1 MNIKMKHK
9 ILKRT
14 GAALCALGL
23 TLTALSSAYAKG
35 EPSFWA
41 ANEVNSAIEKGYVP
55 EDLQD
60 LYTTD
65 ITRLQFARLAVSF
78 LADIK
83 GTTVEKM
90 TANTADAPFS
100 DTNDKSVA
108 EAYALGILNG
118 RGNGIFSPYDT
129 ITREEAAKVLV
140 LTYKAYIGREIP
152 PPNLMLTYNDTE
164 EISGWA
170 ADYVRIVTDFGI
182 MKGDQNNCFL
192 PFSEYTIEQS
202 IITFE
207 RIYKMIDDDESQ
219 QPSFDN
225 TNPKIENMLYVKD
238 GRLVGGSDENEVI
251 LNGVNLGSWLMME
264 MWMCPIEAKD
274 EQFSYSDAIGVLE
287 SRFGRKKAE
296 ELITLYEDSFI
307 TDDDFSKIEA
317 LGFNCVR
324 IPFWYRNFMNS
335 SGNWFTVRHDDND
348 GFKRLD
354 KIIEQCAAHG
364 LYVILDMHG
373 CPGGQSMNQS
383 TGVAGKNEL
392 YNNEKN
398 LSIMENLWVAIAERY
413 KDNPVVAAYDIMNE
427 PMNNGGYTGTRAW
440 QAGSGDA
447 IRLTNNVY
455 DRMIKAIRKTGDN
468 HVITVEGIWSIY
480 NLPDPETMGWD
491 NMMYQLHLYDVTKA
505 NIDGRLKEMTELARE
520 KYKTAILVGEYNNKE
535 GQRYASGQYDE
546 IGLNRV
552 KWTYKAVNAWYD
564 GWGLYNKNIN
574 RVDIKTADESDIRA
588 AFGEEM
594 LTDNGFMLDSR
605 EYNKIMK

>member
-307 TDDDFSKIEA
+307 TDDDFAKIEA

-605 EYNKIMK
+605 EYNKIMR

>member
-238 GRLVGGSDENEVI
+238 GRLVSGSDENEVI

-307 TDDDFSKIEA
+307 TDDDFAKIEA

-455 DRMIKAIRKTGDN
+455 DRMIKAIRKTGDT

-491 NMMYQLHLYDVTKA
+491 NMMYQLHLYDVTKS

>member
-1 MNIKMKHK
+1 MNIKMKYK

-35 EPSFWA
+35 KPSFWA
-41 ANEVNSAIEKGYVP
+41 ENEVNSAIEKGYVP

-225 TNPKIENMLYVKD
+225 TNSKIENMLYVKD
-238 GRLVGGSDENEVI
+238 GRLVSGSDENEVI

-307 TDDDFSKIEA
+307 TDDDFAKIEA

-455 DRMIKAIRKTGDN
+455 DRMIKAIRKTGDT

-491 NMMYQLHLYDVTKA
+491 NMMYQLHLYDVTKS
-505 NIDGRLKEMTELARE
+505 NIDGRLKEMTELASE

>member
-1 MNIKMKHK
+1 MKHN
-9 ILKRT
+9 ILKRI
-14 GAALCALGL
+14 GAALCAAGVISA
-23 TLTALSSAYAKG
+23 ALPSVYAKD

-41 ANEVNSAIEKGYVP
+41 ADEVNAAIEKGYVP
-55 EDLQD
+55 QDLQAW
-60 LYTTD
+60 YATD
-65 ITRLQFARLAVSF
+65 ITRLQFAQLAVSF
-78 LADIK
+78 LAGIK

-90 TANTADAPFS
+90 AEHIGDAPFS
-100 DTNDKSVA
+100 DTDDKSVG

-118 RGNGIFSPYDT
+118 RGNGIFSPQDT

-140 LTYKAYIGREIP
+140 LTYEAYIGRNVP

-164 EISGWA
+164 GISDWA

-192 PFSEYTIEQS
+192 PLSEYTIEQS
-202 IITFE
+202 IMTFE
-207 RIYKMIDDDESQ
+207 RIYKIIDEVESQ

-225 TNPKIENMLYVKD
+225 INPKIGDMLYVKD
-238 GRLVGGSDENEVI
+238 GRLVRGDGAEEVV

-264 MWMCPIEAKD
+264 MWMCPIETKD
-274 EQFSYSDAIGVLE
+274 EHFSYSDAISVLE
-287 SRFGRKKAE
+287 NRFGRKKAA
-296 ELITLYEDSFI
+296 ELIALYEDSFI
-307 TDDDFSKIEA
+307 TDDDFAKIEA

-335 SGNWFTVRHDDND
+335 EGNWFTVRHDDND

-364 LYVILDMHG
+364 LYAILDMHG

-392 YNNEKN
+392 YDNEKN
-398 LSIMENLWVAIAERY
+398 LSVMENLWVAISERY
-413 KDNPVVAAYDIMNE
+413 KDSPVVAAYDIMNE
-427 PMNNGGYTGTRAW
+427 PMNNGGYGGVRAW
-440 QAGSGDA
+440 QAGSGEA
-447 IRLTNNVY
+447 IRLTNGVY
-455 DRMIKAIRKTGDN
+455 DRMIKAIRKTGDR
-468 HVITVEGIWSIY
+468 HIITVEGIWSIY
-480 NLPDPETMGWD
+480 NLPDPESVGWD

-505 NIDGRLKEMTELARE
+505 DIDGRLKELVELAQE
-520 KYKTAILVGEYNNKE
+520 KYKTAILVGEYNNKY
-535 GQRYASGQYDE
+535 GQRYAAGRYDE

-564 GWGLYNKNIN
+564 GWGLYNKNIK
-574 RVDIKTADESDIRA
+574 RVDIKTANESDIRA

-605 EYNKIMK
+605 GYNKIMK

>member
-307 TDDDFSKIEA
+307 TDDDFAKIEA

-491 NMMYQLHLYDVTKA
+491 NMMYQLHLYDVTKS

>member
-238 GRLVGGSDENEVI
+238 GRLVGGSDENEVT

-335 SGNWFTVRHDDND
+335 IGNWFTVRHHDND

-427 PMNNGGYTGTRAW
+427 PMNNGGYSGTRAW

>member
-23 TLTALSSAYAKG
+23 TLTALSSSYAKG

-41 ANEVNSAIEKGYVP
+41 ENEVNSAIEKGYVP

-238 GRLVGGSDENEVI
+238 GRLVSGSDENEVI

-307 TDDDFSKIEA
+307 TDDDFAKIEA

-392 YNNEKN
+392 YNNENN
-398 LSIMENLWVAIAERY
+398 LTIMENLWVAIAERY

-455 DRMIKAIRKTGDN
+455 DRMIKAIRKTGDT

-491 NMMYQLHLYDVTKA
+491 NMMYQLHLYDVTKS

-546 IGLNRV
+546 IGLSRI

-574 RVDIKTADESDIRA
+574 RVDIKTADEKDIRA

>member
-78 LADIK
+78 LVDIK

-207 RIYKMIDDDESQ
+207 RIYKLIDDDESQ

-307 TDDDFSKIEA
+307 TDDDFAKIEA

-455 DRMIKAIRKTGDN
+455 DRMIKSIRKTGDN

-491 NMMYQLHLYDVTKA
+491 NMMYQLHLYDVTKS

>member
-225 TNPKIENMLYVKD
+225 TNPKIENMLYAKD
-238 GRLVGGSDENEVI
+238 GRLVGGNDENEVI

-307 TDDDFSKIEA
+307 TDDDFAKIEA

-373 CPGGQSMNQS
+373 CPGVQSMNQS

-455 DRMIKAIRKTGDN
+455 DRMIKAIRKTGDS
-468 HVITVEGIWSIY
+468 HVITVEGIW

-594 LTDNGFMLDSR
+594 ITDNGFMLDSR

>member
-23 TLTALSSAYAKG
+23 TLMALSSAYAKG

-41 ANEVNSAIEKGYVP
+41 TNEVNSAIEKGYVP

-225 TNPKIENMLYVKD
+225 TNPKIENMLYAKD

-307 TDDDFSKIEA
+307 TDDDFAKIEA

-455 DRMIKAIRKTGDN
+455 DRMIKAIRKTGDT

-491 NMMYQLHLYDVTKA
+491 NMMYQLHLYDVTKS

>member
-23 TLTALSSAYAKG
+23 TLMALSSAYAKG

-225 TNPKIENMLYVKD
+225 TNPKIENMLYAKD
-238 GRLVGGSDENEVI
+238 GRLVGGNDENEVI

-307 TDDDFSKIEA
+307 TDDDFAKIEA

-455 DRMIKAIRKTGDN
+455 DRMIKAIRKTGDS

>member
-23 TLTALSSAYAKG
+23 TLTALSSAYANG

-41 ANEVNSAIEKGYVP
+41 ENEVNSAIEKGYVP

-90 TANTADAPFS
+90 TASTADAPFS

-238 GRLVGGSDENEVI
+238 GRLVSGSDENEVI

-307 TDDDFSKIEA
+307 TDDDFAKIEA

-455 DRMIKAIRKTGDN
+455 DRMIKAIRKTGDT

-491 NMMYQLHLYDVTKA
+491 NMMYQLHLYDVTKS
-505 NIDGRLKEMTELARE
+505 NIDDRLKEMTELARE

>member
-9 ILKRT
+9 ILKRI

-23 TLTALSSAYAKG
+23 TLTALSSAYAQG

-41 ANEVNSAIEKGYVP
+41 ENEVNSAIEKGYVP

-129 ITREEAAKVLV
+129 ITREEAAKILV

-238 GRLVGGSDENEVI
+238 GRLVSGSDDNEVI

-307 TDDDFSKIEA
+307 TDDDFAKIEA

-455 DRMIKAIRKTGDN
+455 DRIIKAIRKTGDT

-491 NMMYQLHLYDVTKA
+491 NMMYQLHLYDVTKS

>member
-1 MNIKMKHK
+1 MKHK

-90 TANTADAPFS
+90 TASTADAPFS

-307 TDDDFSKIEA
+307 TDDDFAKIEA

-354 KIIEQCAAHG
+354 KIIEHCAAHG

-455 DRMIKAIRKTGDN
+455 DRMIKAIRKTGDT

>member
-207 RIYKMIDDDESQ
+207 RIYKMIDEDESQ

-225 TNPKIENMLYVKD
+225 TNPQIENMLYVKD
-238 GRLVGGSDENEVI
+238 GRLVSGSDENEVI

-307 TDDDFSKIEA
+307 TDDDFAKIEA

-335 SGNWFTVRHDDND
+335 SGNWFTVRHDDNE

-383 TGVAGKNEL
+383 TGVAGKNKL

-455 DRMIKAIRKTGDN
+455 DRMIKAIRKTGDS

>member
-1 MNIKMKHK
+1 MKHK

-14 GAALCALGL
+14 GAALCSLGL

-100 DTNDKSVA
+100 DTHDKSVA

-605 EYNKIMK
+605 EYNKIMR

>member
-83 GTTVEKM
+83 GTTVEKI

-207 RIYKMIDDDESQ
+207 RIYKLIDDDESQ

-307 TDDDFSKIEA
+307 TDDDFAKIEA
-317 LGFNCVR
+317 LGFNCIR

-455 DRMIKAIRKTGDN
+455 DRMIKAIRKTGDT

-491 NMMYQLHLYDVTKA
+491 NMMYQLHLYDVTKS

-535 GQRYASGQYDE
+535 GQRYASGQYNE

>member
-225 TNPKIENMLYVKD
+225 TNPKIENMLYAKD

-307 TDDDFSKIEA
+307 TDDDFAKIEA

-455 DRMIKAIRKTGDN
+455 DRMIKAIRKTGDS

>member
-225 TNPKIENMLYVKD
+225 TNPKIENMLYAKD

-287 SRFGRKKAE
+287 SRFDRKKAE

-307 TDDDFSKIEA
+307 TDDDFAKIEA

-455 DRMIKAIRKTGDN
+455 DRMIKAIRKTGDS

>member
-152 PPNLMLTYNDTE
+152 PPDLMLTYNDTE

-207 RIYKMIDDDESQ
+207 RIYKMIDEDESQ

-225 TNPKIENMLYVKD
+225 TNPQIENMLYVKD
-238 GRLVGGSDENEVI
+238 GRLVSGSDENEVI

-307 TDDDFSKIEA
+307 TDDDFAKIEA

-335 SGNWFTVRHDDND
+335 SGNWFTVRHDDNE

-455 DRMIKAIRKTGDN
+455 DRMIKAIRKTGDS

>member
-23 TLTALSSAYAKG
+23 TLTALSSAYANG

-41 ANEVNSAIEKGYVP
+41 ENEVNSAIEKGYVP

-225 TNPKIENMLYVKD
+225 TNPKIENMLYAKD
-238 GRLVGGSDENEVI
+238 GRLVSGSDENEVI

-455 DRMIKAIRKTGDN
+455 DRMIKAIRKTGDT

>member
-23 TLTALSSAYAKG
+23 TLMALSSAYAKG

-100 DTNDKSVA
+100 DTNDKSVD

-251 LNGVNLGSWLMME
+251 LNGINLGSWLMME

-455 DRMIKAIRKTGDN
+455 DRMIKAIRKTGDT

>member
-1 MNIKMKHK
+1 MKHK

-238 GRLVGGSDENEVI
+238 GRLVSGSDENEVI

-307 TDDDFSKIEA
+307 TDDDFAKIEA

-455 DRMIKAIRKTGDN
+455 DRMIKAIRKTGDT

-491 NMMYQLHLYDVTKA
+491 NMMYQLHLYDVTKS

>member
-65 ITRLQFARLAVSF
+65 ITRLQFARLTVSF

-480 NLPDPETMGWD
+480 NLPDPETMGWV

>member
-90 TANTADAPFS
+90 TASTADAPFS

-238 GRLVGGSDENEVI
+238 GRLVSGSDENEVI

-307 TDDDFSKIEA
+307 TDDDFAKIEA

-440 QAGSGDA
+440 QAGSDDA

-455 DRMIKAIRKTGDN
+455 DRMIKSIRKTGDT

-491 NMMYQLHLYDVTKA
+491 NMMYQLHLYDVTKS

>member
-23 TLTALSSAYAKG
+23 TLTTLSSAYAKG

-41 ANEVNSAIEKGYVP
+41 ENEVNSAIEKGYVP

-238 GRLVGGSDENEVI
+238 GRLVSGSDENEVI

-307 TDDDFSKIEA
+307 TDDDFAKIEA

-455 DRMIKAIRKTGDN
+455 DRMIKAIRKTGDT

-491 NMMYQLHLYDVTKA
+491 NMMYQLHLYDVTKS

>member
-41 ANEVNSAIEKGYVP
+41 ESEVNSAIEKGYVP

-238 GRLVGGSDENEVI
+238 GRLVSGSDENEVI

-307 TDDDFSKIEA
+307 TDDDFAKIEA

-427 PMNNGGYTGTRAW
+427 PMNNGGYTGARAW

-455 DRMIKAIRKTGDN
+455 DRMIKAIRKTGDT

-491 NMMYQLHLYDVTKA
+491 NMMYQLHLYDVTKS

>member
-1 MNIKMKHK
+1 MKHK

-90 TANTADAPFS
+90 TASTADAPFS

-307 TDDDFSKIEA
+307 TDDDFAKIEA

-455 DRMIKAIRKTGDN
+455 DRMIKAIRKTGDT

>member
-1 MNIKMKHK
+1 MKYK

-35 EPSFWA
+35 KPSFWA
-41 ANEVNSAIEKGYVP
+41 ENEVNSAIEKGYVP

-225 TNPKIENMLYVKD
+225 TNSKIENMLYVKD
-238 GRLVGGSDENEVI
+238 GRLVSGSDENEVI

-307 TDDDFSKIEA
+307 TDDDFAKIEA

-455 DRMIKAIRKTGDN
+455 DRMIKAIRKTGDT

-491 NMMYQLHLYDVTKA
+491 NMMYQLHLYDVTKS
-505 NIDGRLKEMTELARE
+505 NIDGRLKEMTELASE

>member
-1 MNIKMKHK
+1 MKHK

-23 TLTALSSAYAKG
+23 TLTTLSSAYAKG

-41 ANEVNSAIEKGYVP
+41 ENEVNSAIEKGYVP

-238 GRLVGGSDENEVI
+238 GRLVSGSDENEVI

-307 TDDDFSKIEA
+307 TDDDFAKIEA

-455 DRMIKAIRKTGDN
+455 DRMIKAIRKTGDT

-491 NMMYQLHLYDVTKA
+491 NMMYQLHLYDVTKS
-505 NIDGRLKEMTELARE
+505 NIDDRLKEMTELARE

>member
-1 MNIKMKHK
+1 MKHK

-90 TANTADAPFS
+90 TASTADAPFS

-238 GRLVGGSDENEVI
+238 GRLVSGSDENEVI

-307 TDDDFSKIEA
+307 TDDDFAKIEA

-440 QAGSGDA
+440 QAGSDDA

-455 DRMIKAIRKTGDN
+455 DRMIKSIRKTGDT

-491 NMMYQLHLYDVTKA
+491 NMMYQLHLYDVTKS

>member
-1 MNIKMKHK
+1 MKHK

-238 GRLVGGSDENEVI
+238 GRLVSGSDENEVI

-307 TDDDFSKIEA
+307 TDDDFAKIEA

-455 DRMIKAIRKTGDN
+455 DRMIKAIRKTGDT

>member
-1 MNIKMKHK
+1 MKHN
-9 ILKRT
+9 ILKRI
-14 GAALCALGL
+14 GAAMCAVGVI
-23 TLTALSSAYAKG
+23 LTALPQASARG
-35 EPSFWA
+35 VPSFWA
-41 ANEVNSAIEKGYVP
+41 ADEVNAAIERGYVP
-55 EDLQD
+55 DELQD
-60 LYTTD
+60 LYATD
-65 ITRLQFARLAVSF
+65 ITRLQFAHLAVSF
-78 LADIK
+78 LANIK

-90 TANTADAPFS
+90 TADTAAAPFS
-100 DTNDKSVA
+100 DTDDKSVA
-108 EAYALGILNG
+108 EAYAAGILNG

-140 LTYKAYIGREIP
+140 LTYQAYTGRDMT

-170 ADYVRIVTDFGI
+170 ADYVRIVTDLGI

-202 IITFE
+202 IMTFE
-207 RIYKMIDDDESQ
+207 RIYKMADADESQ

-225 TNPKIENMLYVKD
+225 TNPKTENMLYVND
-238 GRLVGGSDENEVI
+238 GHLTYGDGAEEVI

-274 EQFSYSDAIGVLE
+274 EQFSYSDAISVLE
-287 SRFGRKKAE
+287 SRFGRRGAE

-307 TDDDFSKIEA
+307 TDDDFAKIEA
-317 LGFNCVR
+317 LGFNCIR
-324 IPFWYRNFMNS
+324 LPFWYRNFMNS
-335 SGNWFTVRHDDND
+335 EGNWFTVRHDDNP

-398 LSIMENLWVAIAERY
+398 LSVMENLWTAIAERY
-413 KDNPVVAAYDIMNE
+413 KDNPIIAAYDIMNE
-427 PMNNGGYTGTRAW
+427 PMNNGGFGGVRAW
-440 QAGSGDA
+440 QAGSDEA
-447 IRLTNNVY
+447 IRLTNGVY

-468 HVITVEGIWSIY
+468 HVITVEGIWSVY
-480 NLPDPETMGWD
+480 NLPDPKTMKWD

-505 NIDGRLKEMTELARE
+505 NIDGRLDELTEVARD
-520 KYKTAILVGEYNNKE
+520 KYKTAILVGEYNNKD
-535 GQRYASGQYDE
+535 GQRYASGRYDAAG
-546 IGLNRV
+546 INRV

-564 GWGLYNKNIN
+564 GWGLYNKNIK
-574 RVDIKTADESDIRA
+574 RVDIRTASESDIRA
-588 AFGEEM
+588 AFGKEM
-594 LTDNGFMLDSR
+594 LTDNGFMLDVR

>member
-9 ILKRT
+9 ILKRI

-41 ANEVNSAIEKGYVP
+41 ENEVNSAIEKGYVP

-129 ITREEAAKVLV
+129 ITREEAAKILV

-238 GRLVGGSDENEVI
+238 GRLVSGSDDNEVI

-307 TDDDFSKIEA
+307 TDDDFAKIEA

-383 TGVAGKNEL
+383 TDVAGKNEL
-392 YNNEKN
+392 
-398 LSIMENLWVAIAERY
+398 
-413 KDNPVVAAYDIMNE
+413 
-427 PMNNGGYTGTRAW
+427 
-440 QAGSGDA
+440 
-447 IRLTNNVY
+447 
-455 DRMIKAIRKTGDN
+455 
-468 HVITVEGIWSIY
+468 
-480 NLPDPETMGWD
+480 
-491 NMMYQLHLYDVTKA
+491 
-505 NIDGRLKEMTELARE
+505 
-520 KYKTAILVGEYNNKE
+520 
-535 GQRYASGQYDE
+535 
-546 IGLNRV
+546 
-552 KWTYKAVNAWYD
+552 
-564 GWGLYNKNIN
+564 
-574 RVDIKTADESDIRA
+574 
-588 AFGEEM
+588 
-594 LTDNGFMLDSR
+594 
-605 EYNKIMK
+605 

>member
-307 TDDDFSKIEA
+307 TDDDFAKIEA

-455 DRMIKAIRKTGDN
+455 DRMIKSIRKTGDN

-491 NMMYQLHLYDVTKA
+491 NMMYQLHLYDVTKS

>member
-1 MNIKMKHK
+1 MKHK

-23 TLTALSSAYAKG
+23 TLTALSSAYAKN

-60 LYTTD
+60 LYTTN

-152 PPNLMLTYNDTE
+152 PPNLMLTYNDPE
-164 EISGWA
+164 EISEWA
-170 ADYVRIVTDFGI
+170 VDYVRIVTDFGI

-207 RIYKMIDDDESQ
+207 RIYKIIDEDESQ

-225 TNPKIENMLYVKD
+225 INPQIENMLYVKD
-238 GRLVGGSDENEVI
+238 GQLVSGSDENEVI
-251 LNGVNLGSWLMME
+251 LNGINLGSWLMME
-264 MWMCPIEAKD
+264 LWMCPIEAKD

-307 TDDDFSKIEA
+307 TDDDFAKIEA

-455 DRMIKAIRKTGDN
+455 DRMIKAIRKTDDN

-505 NIDGRLKEMTELARE
+505 NIDGRLKEMTELARK

-574 RVDIKTADESDIRA
+574 RVDIKTANENDIRA

-594 LTDNGFMLDSR
+594 LTENGFILDNR

>member
-307 TDDDFSKIEA
+307 TDDDFAKIEA

-491 NMMYQLHLYDVTKA
+491 NMMYQLHLYDVTKS
-505 NIDGRLKEMTELARE
+505 NIDGRLKEMTQLARE

>member
-23 TLTALSSAYAKG
+23 TLTTLSSAYAKG

-41 ANEVNSAIEKGYVP
+41 ENEVNSAIEKGYVP

-238 GRLVGGSDENEVI
+238 GRLVSGSDENEVI

-307 TDDDFSKIEA
+307 TDDDFAKIEA

-455 DRMIKAIRKTGDN
+455 DRMIKAIRKTGDT

-491 NMMYQLHLYDVTKA
+491 NMMYQLHLYDVTKS
-505 NIDGRLKEMTELARE
+505 NIDGRLKEMTEIARE